1 MAVRA
6 GFGASD
12 RRGRAPGGWA
22 EGVAGRYRLA
32 VPDDEQLHG
41 MTPNDR
47 DDETGGRLD
56 TVAAGGRRGPDQAE
70 LSDDEVV
77 DELPE
82 ELQPALVTGDYI
94 FPNTSRRRIPAVLYA
109 LFAAG
114 CVAVFLTAGDSPA
127 VNGGWLG
134 AAVLLGGFAVYSWLA
149 GANLDVDERDA
160 LVAATKDV
168 GFAVGHASA
177 QLGWR
182 GLLCRPTWRVLLYSA
197 EDPPLQRGLI
207 FVDGLDGRVLE
218 RIVEDN
224 PEDWTEL
231 LAKKG

>member
-1 MAVRA
+1 MAGPR
-6 GFGASD
+6 GAAD
-12 RRGRAPGGWA
+12 GTVWP
-22 EGVAGRYRLA
+22 
-32 VPDDEQLHG
+32 VPDDEQQPRP
-41 MTPNDR
+41 TPADL
-47 DDETGGRLD
+47 DEDTGGRLD
-56 TVAAGGRRGPDQAE
+56 TVAGNGRDGAA

-82 ELQPALVTGDYI
+82 ELQPALVTGDYV
-94 FPNTSRRRIPAVLYA
+94 FPNNSRRRIPAVLYA
-109 LFAAG
+109 VFAAG
-114 CVAVFLTAGDSPA
+114 CVAIFLTAGDSPA

-231 LAKKG
+231 LAKKP